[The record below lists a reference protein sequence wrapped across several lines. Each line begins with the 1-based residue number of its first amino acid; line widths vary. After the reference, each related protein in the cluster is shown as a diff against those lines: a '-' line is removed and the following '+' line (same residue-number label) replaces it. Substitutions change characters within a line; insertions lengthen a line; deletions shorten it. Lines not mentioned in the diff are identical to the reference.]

1 LNTEEVTNNKGFYMN
16 RVFGWLQT
24 MQLRQAITACFLGLI
39 LFVSAALGQF
49 TTPSAIA
56 ATTTPEAS
64 SYQVKPEQ
72 GKESGNNPL
81 QNAAETVKEKLNLDE
96 PLPPST
102 KTFIKQVQGEDVQ
115 PVEPRPSG
123 KGSEA
128 ME

>member
-1 LNTEEVTNNKGFYMN
+1 MN

-39 LFVSAALGQF
+39 LFVSAAFGQL
-49 TTPSAIA
+49 TTPQAFA

-64 SYQVKPEQ
+64 SYQGPEQ
-72 GKESGNNPL
+72 GKETGGGFLDSL
-81 QNAAETVKEKLNLDE
+81 KDTAETVKEKLNLDE

-102 KTFIKQVQGEDVQ
+102 KTFIKQVQGEDVEA
-115 PVEPRPSG
+115 VEPRPSG

>member
-1 LNTEEVTNNKGFYMN
+1 MN

-24 MQLRQAITACFLGLI
+24 KQLRQAITACFLGLI

-56 ATTTPEAS
+56 ATSTPEAS
-64 SYQVKPEQ
+64 SYQVPEQ
-72 GKESGNNPL
+72 GKQTGGSNPL
-81 QNAAETVKEKLNLDE
+81 QNAAETIKEKLNLDE
-96 PLPPST
+96 PLPQST

-115 PVEPRPSG
+115 AVEPRPSG

-128 ME
+128 LE

>member
-1 LNTEEVTNNKGFYMN
+1 MN

-49 TTPSAIA
+49 TTPQAFA

-64 SYQVKPEQ
+64 SYQVPQQE
-72 GKESGNNPL
+72 KESGGNPL
-81 QNAAETVKEKLNLDE
+81 QNAAETIKEKLNLDE

-102 KTFIKQVQGEDVQ
+102 KTFIKQVQGEDVEA
-115 PVEPRPSG
+115 VEPRPSG

>member
-1 LNTEEVTNNKGFYMN
+1 MN

-39 LFVSAALGQF
+39 LFVSAAFGQF
-49 TTPSAIA
+49 TTPQAFA

-64 SYQVKPEQ
+64 SYQVPQQDKQ
-72 GKESGNNPL
+72 TGGSNPL

-96 PLPPST
+96 PLPTST
-102 KTFIKQVQGEDVQ
+102 KKFIKQVQGEDVQ
-115 PVEPRPSG
+115 VNEPRPSG
-123 KGSEA
+123 KGKEA